1 MPFTARLPLSSLIEL
16 CRAARHYLSSGLTVV
31 DVFRYQ
37 SKRGPAR
44 LREVAQRIALV
55 LESGDGLQKAL
66 ERESAVFPP
75 LFLALVGVGEQTGM
89 LAEVFGELERYFVR
103 QQKLRQQFLS
113 RIAWP
118 VTQFVLAVFVL
129 AGLIWA
135 MGIVASRQGPG
146 GKPFDP
152 LGLGLFGTSGALI
165 FLSVVWGSLLGVAG
179 LYLLLTR
186 TMRQRAA
193 VDRLLLRVPALGP
206 CLEALA
212 LGRFCLALRLTTETG
227 MPIRRAVRLSLR
239 ATGNAAFAAASPVA
253 EGAVGAGDELTVA
266 LTRTGLFPEDCRNI
280 LAVAEESGRLH
291 EVLRQQAEHYHE
303 EASRRLVVLTSVAG
317 YGVWAFVGVCIIVAI
332 FRIFGSYLDLLN
344 SF

>member
-1 MPFTARLPLSSLIEL
+1 MLFAARLPLSSLIEL
-16 CRAARHYLSSGLTVV
+16 CRVSRHYLGSGLTLL
-31 DVFRYQ
+31 DVFRQ
-37 SKRGPAR
+37 QAQRGPAR
-44 LREVAQRIALV
+44 VRPVAQRITAV
-55 LESGDGLQKAL
+55 LEAGDGLQQAL
-66 ERESAVFPP
+66 KRESAVFPP
-75 LFLALVGVGEQTGM
+75 LFLSLVGVGEQTGM
-89 LAEVFGELERYFVR
+89 LPEVFGELERYYLR

-118 VTQFVLAVFVL
+118 VVQFVLAVFVL

-135 MGIVASRQGPG
+135 MGIVANRSGVG

-179 LYLLLTR
+179 LYILLTR
-186 TMRQRAA
+186 SLRQRAA

-206 CLEALA
+206 CLRALA

-227 MPIRRAVRLSLR
+227 MPIARAVRLALR
-239 ATGNAAFAAASPVA
+239 ATGNAAYAAASPVA
-253 EGAVGAGDELTVA
+253 ESGVGAGDELTAA
-266 LTRTGLFPEDCRNI
+266 LARTGLFPEDFQNI

-303 EASRRLVVLTSVAG
+303 ESSRRLAVLTSVAG
-317 YGVWAFVGVCIIVAI
+317 YGVWAFVGLCIIVAI
-332 FRIFGSYLDLLN
+332 FRIFGSYLSLLD
-344 SF
+344 SV